1 MHKIAFLD
9 EKYQIQME
17 KVHKYVTSNVLS
29 HAYGLSRA
37 ATHMR
42 ATSSLDI
49 FPCIH
54 SRYDLKYIISE
65 MLIENIHGMTLST
78 Y

>member
-17 KVHKYVTSNVLS
+17 KVHKYVTSNVLL

-37 ATHMR
+37 ATHIR

-54 SRYDLKYIISE
+54 YIISE